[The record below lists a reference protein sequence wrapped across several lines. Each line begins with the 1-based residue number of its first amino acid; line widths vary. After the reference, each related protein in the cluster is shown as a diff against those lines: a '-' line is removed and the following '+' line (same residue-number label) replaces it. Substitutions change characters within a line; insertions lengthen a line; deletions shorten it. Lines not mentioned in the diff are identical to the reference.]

1 MQVNI
6 KYGRGEIGVDV
17 PDSNLVS
24 ILTSQNFPPIED
36 PNQAVWNALETPID
50 SPPLSEIA
58 KNRKSATVVISDI
71 TRPVPNKIILPPI
84 LQIIE
89 EQVVPRDEIRIL
101 IATGIHRPNEGDELL
116 EMVGRQ
122 IVENH
127 QILNHF
133 SQQPET
139 LINLGQTQNG
149 TPVLLNRLYV
159 ESDLKIISALIEPT
173 PDGRIFRWAKSNL
186 PRSCKHR
193 HNENHAWPRD
203 TGTPKGNGWNS
214 RRQSIPQRS
223 NGDSTYGWC

>member
-24 ILTSQNFPPIED
+24 ILTSQSFPPIED

-89 EQVVPRDEIRIL
+89 EQGVPRDEIRIL

-116 EMVGRQ
+116 EMVGSQ
-122 IVENH
+122 IMGNY

-159 ESDLKIISALIEPT
+159 ESGSKN
-173 PDGRIFRWAKSNL
+173 NL
-186 PRSCKHR
+186 S
-193 HNENHAWPRD
+193 
-203 TGTPKGNGWNS
+203 S
-214 RRQSIPQRS
+214 
-223 NGDSTYGWC
+223 Y